1 MPDQSTPL
9 TSNREAGDAEAGEQP
24 SPEPSEP
31 SESSDDSLIALCS
44 SSLSPRSSWQW
55 QRRSRQESQWS
66 TYLVAE
72 NEQLDNAA
80 WCVSN
85 GIPPSGLLDDI
96 DYDTDGK
103 CLVCYSR
110 PLFVTDVVGSRHRI
124 ISCCMI
130 GFLSKPFSTIPD
142 FIQYMIPVVFR

>member
-9 TSNREAGDAEAGEQP
+9 TSNRDDDTEAGDAEAGDAEAGKQP

-66 TYLVAE
+66 TYLAAE

-80 WCVSN
+80 WCVSY

-103 CLVCYSR
+103 CLVCFSR
-110 PLFVTDVVGSRHRI
+110 PLLSRMLSAAIVSSVVA
-124 ISCCMI
+124 
-130 GFLSKPFSTIPD
+130 
-142 FIQYMIPVVFR
+142 